1 MKLIEIFVLP
11 NGQTKVQTK
20 GLSGGDCRVASKF
33 LESARGQV
41 TSDKLTNE
49 FFHTLRTQQTVREG
63 Q

>member
-20 GLSGGDCRVASKF
+20 GFSGGNCREASKF
-33 LESARGQV
+33 LESALGHV
-41 TSDKLTNE
+41 TSDKLTPE
-49 FFHTLRTQQTVREG
+49 FFHTQRTQQTVREG